1 MKQNSDIGK
10 FEKNNLLRPNQN
22 LNNILWY
29 IRGTNLSV
37 KLQIDGCM
45 QTFTLYKF
53 DKLNFFILSA
63 RHLNN
68 IRE

>member
-1 MKQNSDIGK
+1 
-10 FEKNNLLRPNQN
+10 
-22 LNNILWY
+22 
-29 IRGTNLSV
+29 
-37 KLQIDGCM
+37 M

-68 IRE
+68 IREWICSKCVEEK